1 MAVQPSVTCLDV
13 YHKLVA
19 LETQLQDFR
28 QLVWALK
35 PTEVKIECRHPVK
48 LEGIWVG
55 AEITEDDIAAAKR
68 SVFAIENAIT
78 KPV

>member
-1 MAVQPSVTCLDV
+1 MAIQPAVTWLDV

-35 PTEVKIECRHPVK
+35 PTEVKIECRYPVK
-48 LEGIWVG
+48 LEGIWAG
-55 AEITEDDIAAAKR
+55 AEITEDDFVAAKR
-68 SVFAIENAIT
+68 SMFAYEHETFEA
-78 KPV
+78 

>member
-1 MAVQPSVTCLDV
+1 MAIQASVTWLDV

-48 LEGIWVG
+48 LEGIWAGV
-55 AEITEDDIAAAKR
+55 EISEEDIAAAKH
-68 SVFAIENAIT
+68 SVFAYEHET
-78 KPV
+78 FEV